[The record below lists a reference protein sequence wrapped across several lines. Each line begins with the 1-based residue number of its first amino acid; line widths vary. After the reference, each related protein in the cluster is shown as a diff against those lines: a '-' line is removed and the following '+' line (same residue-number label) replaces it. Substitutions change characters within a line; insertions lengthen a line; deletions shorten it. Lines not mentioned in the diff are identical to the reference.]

1 MFLAACLLVVIVASL
16 VTTSVGFSPILGALI
31 AGIVIAETEYRSEVE
46 VITAPFRGL
55 GLGIFLITVGM
66 SVDLK
71 LIVANWQSV
80 LTAVAAVLLCA
91 AIFSLKV
98 YQQPEAARVATQ
110 SPLTLSVP
118 VNAEQE
124 WNLASPVST
133 QIFRTQPLRSFRESA
148 QTHRATPPRYVLDS
162 VPVSYEPTF
171 RF

>member
-1 MFLAACLLVVIVASL
+1 MLQLDTRSLASY
-16 VTTSVGFSPILGALI
+16 P
-31 AGIVIAETEYRSEVE
+31 
-46 VITAPFRGL
+46 TA
-55 GLGIFLITVGM
+55 I
-66 SVDLK
+66 
-71 LIVANWQSV
+71 
-80 LTAVAAVLLCA
+80 AAVLVCA

-133 QIFRTQPLRSFRESA
+133 QIFRTQPVRSFHEA
-148 QTHRATPPRYVLDS
+148 QTHRAAPPRYVLDS